1 MGHITR
7 PMSWHIYVWIYY
19 SLFGFL
25 LLLSYLA
32 YFSLFSLMLSLL
44 SRVAFDA
51 FYIESSSVP
60 SLLYSGTTYRL
71 ENTLW
76 ETTRSTFE
84 QVPIELVFVELY
96 TISHLFSKYRV
107 IYHHHHRTATTAW
120 HEWLT
125 HSRERRNNDKTFLLL
140 LLFCNTEWSDEG
152 GDSSSS
158 IFYICFY
165 YYFLLFFF
173 TLRRI
178 ACIRDLSA
186 LLRARRQ

>member
-1 MGHITR
+1 MYGYIIPFLASSYSFLILLISLYFLWCRHCCLESPLMPFTLNPLQSPVSCIVVQHIDLKILYGR
-7 PMSWHIYVWIYY
+7 P
-19 SLFGFL
+19 
-25 LLLSYLA
+25 
-32 YFSLFSLMLSLL
+32 
-44 SRVAFDA
+44 
-51 FYIESSSVP
+51 
-60 SLLYSGTTYRL
+60 
-71 ENTLW
+71 W